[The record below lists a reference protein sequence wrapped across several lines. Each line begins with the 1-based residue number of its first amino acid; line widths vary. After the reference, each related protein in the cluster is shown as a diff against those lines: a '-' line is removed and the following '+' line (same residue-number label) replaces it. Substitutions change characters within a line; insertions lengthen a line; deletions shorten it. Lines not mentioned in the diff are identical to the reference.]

1 MTDDTTAMTVTIDR
15 SAAEAVLPLLR
26 DALAVKRRH
35 AARSATVCSVSVRLE
50 TERADRLAA
59 ALASVEAALGAGS
72 DEGVPP
78 CR

>member
-26 DALAVKRRH
+26 DALADKRRH
-35 AARSATVCSVSVRLE
+35 AASKVDVWRVRLE
-50 TERADRLAA
+50 TERAARLVA
-59 ALASVEAALGAGS
+59 ALDSVEAALGAGS